1 MLGQEEKSRK
11 SYPRQ
16 LKKRI
21 AEEVVSGLK
30 GVAEVSRDYGIS
42 TGTVKKWIQK
52 YRAMILQN
60 KTTEVLPLEPMEK
73 TIDNQKADL
82 EKRVKAL
89 EEENM
94 LLRKKLL
101 ESNLKTEALKT
112 LIDLAEDTYG
122 LGLRKNSGARQSDK

>member
-1 MLGQEEKSRK
+1 
-11 SYPRQ
+11 